1 MFPSSFAVKFSNW
14 ILAWKLKKIAHKIA
28 NHGAMIVIWSQM
40 YFQIE
45 IGIAIAISIS
55 EQDWDWDWDRD
66 LNFGDRGHAL
76 YVGMKQGGCA
86 F

>member
-14 ILAWKLKKIAHKIA
+14 ILAWKLKKIAHKIT
-28 NHGAMIVIWSQM
+28 NYGAMIAIWSQ
-40 YFQIE
+40 
-45 IGIAIAISIS
+45 ISIS
-55 EQDWDWDWDRD
+55 EQDWDWDRD